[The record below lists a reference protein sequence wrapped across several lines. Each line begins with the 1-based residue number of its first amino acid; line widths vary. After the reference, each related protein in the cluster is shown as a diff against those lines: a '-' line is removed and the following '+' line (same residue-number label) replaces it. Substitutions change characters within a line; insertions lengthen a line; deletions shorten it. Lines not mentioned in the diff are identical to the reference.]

1 MDADKRITNAYTH
14 CSRIAN
20 ASEQYKQKK
29 KVMKKIYTIALA
41 AMVMAACGESGLE
54 ERASVNDNA
63 GAEALLQV
71 RTRTGDE
78 TTVSYP
84 VQVYLFQSD
93 ECRAVQTIGD
103 AGQAL
108 NIALTEGTYSVYAV
122 SGAGS
127 ADYDLP
133 AKGEATTTTALTLKE
148 GKALT
153 DLMAAT
159 ATATLSD
166 GGTNTVTL
174 GLQRKTMLV
183 EDVTIRQVPSA
194 ATAVSVTIA
203 PLWQSLTVGGTYSG
217 TAGSSTIN
225 LTKQSDGRTWKAGG
239 SSSAGEGDDTTSGG
253 SGSAGD
259 GDGSSAGGVFLLP
272 PSSEPAS
279 VGVSITLG
287 GATKTYTYSTTDE
300 LAAGYRISIDGTYT
314 EAIGVNLTGTI
325 TGAAWLGQRTIS
337 FTFDESGSAAVNG
350 GAGNDNAGEGS
361 AGGNNDNTGGN
372 NNDNNDNQDNFP
384 AVGGTYQGCYVLAVD
399 VADGGQSAELTILS
413 PNEQAVTSA
422 ADVETK
428 LPTLGS
434 GGISGW
440 DVPTSAQLK
449 LIEAQRSAIANAAE
463 GKYYLYRN
471 ADGSKYYYHR
481 LGIAPD
487 NQSFGSAIGGPWP
500 DSFEILLRPVA
511 VVTVAAE

>member
-1 MDADKRITNAYTH
+1 
-14 CSRIAN
+14 
-20 ASEQYKQKK
+20 
-29 KVMKKIYTIALA
+29 
-41 AMVMAACGESGLE
+41 MVMSACGESGLE
-54 ERASVNDNA
+54 ERASVSDNA

-71 RTRTGDE
+71 RTRGGDE

-84 VQVYLFQSD
+84 VQVFVFAGNTSGNSSGGSSGDGSGCL
-93 ECRAVQTIGD
+93 AVQTIGD

-122 SGAGS
+122 GGAGS
-127 ADYDLP
+127 DDYDIP
-133 AKGEATTTTALTLKE
+133 AKSEATTTTALTLKD

-159 ATATLSD
+159 ATATLTD

-217 TAGSSTIN
+217 TAGSQTIS
-225 LTKQSDGRTWKAGG
+225 LTKQSDGRTWKAGEG
-239 SSSAGEGDDTTSGG
+239 ASAGDSGDNSSDGG
-253 SGSAGD
+253 GSAGD
-259 GDGSSAGGVFLLP
+259 GDGGSAGGVFLLP

-300 LAAGYRISIDGTYT
+300 LSAGYRISIDGTYT
-314 EAIGVNLTGTI
+314 ETIGVNLTGTI

-350 GAGNDNAGEGS
+350 GGGNDTAGGNDGNGGSGNDN
-361 AGGNNDNTGGN
+361 GGNDDNTGGN
-372 NNDNNDNQDNFP
+372 NNDHHDNLDNTIP
-384 AVGGTYQGCYVLAVD
+384 VVGDTWNGGYVLAVGE
-399 VADGGQSAELTILS
+399 ADGEGNVDVTLLS
-413 PNEQAVTSA
+413 PDERVGWFDGNTATMAANIASALSGVSGDSGIDWHVPSRDEAKLMYAAREALGLTGTYLTVASSGEYRALDPTAGSA
-422 ADVETK
+422 ATAITGDPTASTK
-428 LPTLGS
+428 
-434 GGISGW
+434 
-440 DVPTSAQLK
+440 
-449 LIEAQRSAIANAAE
+449 
-463 GKYYLYRN
+463 
-471 ADGSKYYYHR
+471 
-481 LGIAPD
+481 
-487 NQSFGSAIGGPWP
+487 
-500 DSFEILLRPVA
+500 LRPVA
-511 VVTVAAE
+511 VITLGGD

>member
-1 MDADKRITNAYTH
+1 M
-14 CSRIAN
+14 IA
-20 ASEQYKQKK
+20 
-29 KVMKKIYTIALA
+29 VA

-84 VQVYLFQSD
+84 VQVYVFQSD

-122 SGAGS
+122 GGAGS
-127 ADYDLP
+127 EDYDLP
-133 AKGEATTTTALTLKE
+133 AKSEATTTTALTLKE

-159 ATATLSD
+159 ATATLTD

-174 GLQRKTMLV
+174 GMQRKTMLV
-183 EDVTIRQVPSA
+183 EEVTIRQVPSA

-203 PLWQSLTVGGTYSG
+203 PLWQCLTVGGTYSG
-217 TAGSSTIN
+217 TTGSSTIN

-239 SSSAGEGDDTTSGG
+239 F
-253 SGSAGD
+253 
-259 GDGSSAGGVFLLP
+259 FLLP

-300 LAAGYRISIDGTYT
+300 LSAGYRISIDGTYT

-337 FTFDESGSAAVNG
+337 FTFDESGSVAVNG
-350 GAGNDNAGEGS
+350 
-361 AGGNNDNTGGN
+361 GGNNDNGGGENTGGGN
-372 NNDNNDNQDNFP
+372 NDDNHDNQDNTIP
-384 AVGGTYQGCYVLAVD
+384 AVGDTWNGGYVLAVGE
-399 VADGGQSAELTILS
+399 ADGEGNVDVTILS
-413 PNEQAVTSA
+413 
-422 ADVETK
+422 ADERV
-428 LPTLGS
+428 
-434 GGISGW
+434 GW
-440 DVPTSAQLK
+440 FDG
-449 LIEAQRSAIANAAE
+449 NAATMAANVASVLSDVGGDSGIDWHVPSRDE
-463 GKYYLYRN
+463 AKLMYAAREALGLTGTYLTVASSGEYR
-471 ADGSKYYYHR
+471 ALDPTAGST
-481 LGIAPD
+481 AT
-487 NQSFGSAIGGPWP
+487 AITGDPTAATK
-500 DSFEILLRPVA
+500 LRPVA
-511 VVTVAAE
+511 VITLGGE

>member
-1 MDADKRITNAYTH
+1 
-14 CSRIAN
+14 
-20 ASEQYKQKK
+20 
-29 KVMKKIYTIALA
+29 MKKILTIALA
-41 AMVMAACGESGLE
+41 AVVMAACGESGLE

-84 VQVYLFQSD
+84 VQVYVFQSD

-122 SGAGS
+122 GGAGS
-127 ADYDLP
+127 EDYDLP
-133 AKGEATTTTALTLKE
+133 AKGEAATTTALTLKE

-153 DLMAAT
+153 DLMAAS
-159 ATATLSD
+159 ATATLTD

-217 TAGSSTIN
+217 TAGSQTIS
-225 LTKQSDGRTWKAGG
+225 LTKQSDGRTWKAGRGASAVSNDGG
-239 SSSAGEGDDTTSGG
+239 SSEGG
-253 SGSAGD
+253 GSAGD
-259 GDGSSAGGVFLLP
+259 GGDDSAGGLYLLP

-300 LAAGYRISIDGTYT
+300 LSAGYRISIDGTYT

-325 TGAAWLGQRTIS
+325 TGATWLGQRTIS

-350 GAGNDNAGEGS
+350 GGGNDT
-361 AGGNNDNTGGN
+361 GGNNDNTGEGGGTGGG
-372 NNDNNDNQDNFP
+372 NDNNTGGNSNDNQDNLDNTIP
-384 AVGGTYQGCYVLAVD
+384 AVGDTWNGGYVLAVGD
-399 VADGGQSAELTILS
+399 ADGEGNVDVTILS
-413 PNEQAVTSA
+413 SDERVGWYNENA
-422 ADVETK
+422 ATMATNIASVLSDVGG
-428 LPTLGS
+428 GS
-434 GGISGW
+434 GIDWHVPSRDEAKLMYAAREALGLTGTYLTVSGSGQYRVL
-440 DVPTSAQLK
+440 DPTAASVTN
-449 LIEAQRSAIANAAE
+449 AITGNPTAST
-463 GKYYLYRN
+463 K
-471 ADGSKYYYHR
+471 
-481 LGIAPD
+481 
-487 NQSFGSAIGGPWP
+487 
-500 DSFEILLRPVA
+500 LRPVA
-511 VVTVAAE
+511 VITLGGD

>member
-1 MDADKRITNAYTH
+1 M
-14 CSRIAN
+14 
-20 ASEQYKQKK
+20 
-29 KVMKKIYTIALA
+29 
-41 AMVMAACGESGLE
+41 
-54 ERASVNDNA
+54 
-63 GAEALLQV
+63 
-71 RTRTGDE
+71 
-78 TTVSYP
+78 
-84 VQVYLFQSD
+84 
-93 ECRAVQTIGD
+93 
-103 AGQAL
+103 
-108 NIALTEGTYSVYAV
+108 
-122 SGAGS
+122 
-127 ADYDLP
+127 
-133 AKGEATTTTALTLKE
+133 
-148 GKALT
+148 
-153 DLMAAT
+153 
-159 ATATLSD
+159 
-166 GGTNTVTL
+166 TL

-183 EDVTIRQVPSA
+183 EEVTIRQVPSA

-217 TAGSSTIN
+217 TAGSQTIS
-225 LTKQSDGRTWKAGG
+225 LTKQSDGRTWKAGD
-239 SSSAGEGDDTTSGG
+239 AI
-253 SGSAGD
+253 
-259 GDGSSAGGVFLLP
+259 FLLP

-279 VGVSITLG
+279 VGVSVTLG

-325 TGAAWLGQRTIS
+325 TGATWLGQRTIS

-350 GAGNDNAGEGS
+350 GAGNDNAGEG
-361 AGGNNDNTGGN
+361 AGNNDNAGGN
-372 NNDNNDNQDNFP
+372 NNDNQDNQDNFP

-399 VADGGQSAELTILS
+399 VADGGQSAEVTILS

-449 LIEAQRSAIANAAE
+449 LIEAQKSAIANADD

-481 LGIAPD
+481 MGIAPD

-500 DSFEILLRPVA
+500 DSFKILLRPVA

>member
-1 MDADKRITNAYTH
+1 M
-14 CSRIAN
+14 
-20 ASEQYKQKK
+20 
-29 KVMKKIYTIALA
+29 
-41 AMVMAACGESGLE
+41 
-54 ERASVNDNA
+54 NDNA

-71 RTRTGDE
+71 RTRAGDE

-84 VQVYLFQSD
+84 VQVYVFQSD
-93 ECRAVQTIGD
+93 ECRA
-103 AGQAL
+103 
-108 NIALTEGTYSVYAV
+108 
-122 SGAGS
+122 
-127 ADYDLP
+127 
-133 AKGEATTTTALTLKE
+133 
-148 GKALT
+148 
-153 DLMAAT
+153 
-159 ATATLSD
+159 
-166 GGTNTVTL
+166 
-174 GLQRKTMLV
+174 
-183 EDVTIRQVPSA
+183 VPSA

-217 TAGSSTIN
+217 TAGSQTIS
-225 LTKQSDGRTWKAGG
+225 LTKQSDGRTWKTGG
-239 SSSAGEGDDTTSGG
+239 GL
-253 SGSAGD
+253 
-259 GDGSSAGGVFLLP
+259 FLLP

-287 GATKTYTYSTTDE
+287 GTTKTYTYSTTDE
-300 LAAGYRISIDGTYT
+300 LSAGYRISIDGTYT

-325 TGAAWLGQRTIS
+325 TGATWLGQRTIS
-337 FTFDESGSAAVNG
+337 FTFDESGSAAVNTG
-350 GAGNDNAGEGS
+350 GI
-361 AGGNNDNTGGN
+361 NNDNQ
-372 NNDNNDNQDNFP
+372 DNQDNFP
-384 AVGGTYQGCYVLAVD
+384 AVGGTYEGCYVLAVD

-428 LPTLGS
+428 LSTLGS

-449 LIEAQRSAIANAAE
+449 LVEAQKSAIANAAE

>member
-1 MDADKRITNAYTH
+1 
-14 CSRIAN
+14 
-20 ASEQYKQKK
+20 
-29 KVMKKIYTIALA
+29 MKKILTIAVA

-84 VQVYLFQSD
+84 VQVYVFQSD
-93 ECRAVQTIGD
+93 ECRAMQTIGD

-122 SGAGS
+122 GGAGS
-127 ADYDLP
+127 EDYDLP
-133 AKGEATTTTALTLKE
+133 AKSEATTTTALTLKE

-159 ATATLSD
+159 ATATLTD

-217 TAGSSTIN
+217 TAGSQTIS

-239 SSSAGEGDDTTSGG
+239 G
-253 SGSAGD
+253 GSAGSG
-259 GDGSSAGGVFLLP
+259 GDDSAGGVFLLP

-279 VGVSITLG
+279 VGVSITLD

-300 LAAGYRISIDGTYT
+300 LSAGYRISIDGTYT

-337 FTFDESGSAAVNG
+337 FTFDESGSVAVNGGGGNDNG
-350 GAGNDNAGEGS
+350 GAGNGNGGGGSDNGGGNGDAG
-361 AGGNNDNTGGN
+361 GGNNDNGGGENTGGGN
-372 NNDNNDNQDNFP
+372 NNDNADNLDNTIP
-384 AVGGTYQGCYVLAVD
+384 AVGDTWNGGYVLAVGE
-399 VADGGQSAELTILS
+399 ADGEGNVDVTILA
-413 PNEQAVTSA
+413 PDERVGWYNENA
-422 ADVETK
+422 ATMATNIASVLSDVGGDSGIDWHVPSRDEAK
-428 LPTLGS
+428 LMYAAREALGLTGTYLTVAGS
-434 GGISGW
+434 GEYRVL
-440 DVPTSAQLK
+440 DPTAASDT
-449 LIEAQRSAIANAAE
+449 NALTGNPTAST
-463 GKYYLYRN
+463 K
-471 ADGSKYYYHR
+471 
-481 LGIAPD
+481 
-487 NQSFGSAIGGPWP
+487 
-500 DSFEILLRPVA
+500 LRPVA
-511 VVTVAAE
+511 VVTVDN